1 MQASQRLRISG
12 MSNGLYYQPIRE
24 VEANCLPQFQTFD
37 CQPYYNDSSQASNNY
52 LAQNFYER
60 YCTLESS
67 SANGSYAVHNSPS
80 TVSFSP
86 NGSPM
91 SQQDSHS
98 YPADPHYSPD
108 NTYGSPISG
117 SCITDEVHDF
127 KHKLKELENVMLG
140 PDCNVMLGP
149 DCNFLDSYDSS
160 FQNGINNTSL
170 EMDSCRQVME
180 AISNR
185 NLKQIL
191 IFCAKAVSDN
201 DLLMAHWLMDE
212 LRQMVSV
219 AGEPIQRLGA
229 YMLEGLVARLASSG
243 STICKALKCKEPESK
258 DLLSYM
264 HILYEVCPYF
274 KFGYMSANGAIAEAM
289 KDEKRVHIIDFQI
302 AQGSQWLTLIQAF
315 ASRPGGPPHIRITGI
330 DDSMSAYARGGGLN
344 IVGKRLSKLA
354 ESFKVPFEF
363 HVVAVSGCEVQ
374 LENLGVRPGE
384 ALAVNFAFMLHHM
397 PDESVSTQNHR
408 DRLLRLVKSLSP
420 KVVTLVEQESN
431 TNTAAFYP
439 RFLETLSYY
448 TAMFESIDVTL
459 PREHKER
466 INVEQHCLAREVVNI
481 LACEGPER
489 VERHELL
496 GKWRSRFKMAGFTPY
511 PLSSLVN
518 ATIKTLLENYCNKY
532 RLQERDGALYLGWMD
547 RDLVASCAWK

>member
-219 AGEPIQRLGA
+219 TGEPIQRLGA

-363 HVVAVSGCEVQ
+363 HAVAVSGCEVQ

>member
-98 YPADPHYSPD
+98 YTADPHYSPD

-149 DCNFLDSYDSS
+149 DCNFLDSYDNS

-363 HVVAVSGCEVQ
+363 HAVAVSGCEVQ

>member
-1 MQASQRLRISG
+1 MQASQQHRSSG
-12 MSNGLYYQPIRE
+12 MSNRLYYLPPQ
-24 VEANCLPQFQTFD
+24 EAEAHCLPQFQSFD
-37 CQPYYNDSSQASNNY
+37 HQLCYNDGSQGTNFSFQGSS
-52 LAQNFYER
+52 ER

-67 SANGSYAVHNSPS
+67 SATGSYAIYNSPS

-86 NGSPM
+86 NGSPN
-91 SQQDSHS
+91 SQQDSQS
-98 YPADPHYSPD
+98 YPSDPHHSPD
-108 NTYGSPISG
+108 NTYGSPMSA
-117 SCITDEVHDF
+117 SCITDDVSDL
-127 KHKLKELENVMLG
+127 KHKLRELETVMLG
-140 PDCNVMLGP
+140 PDSDIIN
-149 DCNFLDSYDSS
+149 SYDSTFTPNKS
-160 FQNGINNTSL
+160 SL
-170 EMDSCRQVME
+170 EMDSWRDTME
-180 AISNR
+180 MISGGD
-185 NLKQIL
+185 LKQIL
-191 IFCAKAVSDN
+191 VACAKSVSDN
-201 DLLMAHWLMDE
+201 DLLMAQWLMDE

-219 AGEPIQRLGA
+219 SGEPIQRLGA

-243 STICKALKCKEPESK
+243 SSIYKALRCKEPASA

-289 KDEKRVHIIDFQI
+289 KDENRVHIIDFQI
-302 AQGSQWLTLIQAF
+302 GQGSQWITLIQAF
-315 ASRPGGPPHIRITGI
+315 SARPGGPPHIRITGI
-330 DDSMSAYARGGGLN
+330 DDSTSAYARGGGLN
-344 IVGKRLSKLA
+344 IVGQRLSRLA
-354 ESFKVPFEF
+354 ESVKVPFEF
-363 HVVAVSGCEVQ
+363 HAADMSGCEVQ

-431 TNTAAFYP
+431 TNTAAFFP
-439 RFLETLSYY
+439 RFLETLNYY

-459 PREHKER
+459 PREHKKR
-466 INVEQHCLAREVVNI
+466 ISVEQHCLARDVVNI
-481 LACEGPER
+481 IACEGVER

-496 GKWRSRFKMAGFTPY
+496 GKWRLRFAMAGFTPY

-518 ATIKTLLENYCNKY
+518 ATIKRLLENYSDKY
-532 RLQERDGALYLGWMD
+532 RLEEREGALYLGWMD